1 MADPIKPKQ
10 NGFFKGT
17 ESFESVNVGTAGGD
31 QNPPFLWPSNQ
42 YQVYNG
48 RQLVSKTLV
57 RGYIRSLIGNKD
69 GFSTALKGTNRP
81 TENTSVPVSTN
92 GKLNF
97 QFNPELIVRDVSRS
111 DGAINPLLTDPLNLT
126 QPVPGTATFNF
137 SMTFNRE
144 AEVAMGAGMRARGVE
159 PRDKN
164 INDTNTA
171 HLQGVMADIAILDS
185 IIGQGISKKTIDFLL
200 KYTQQAI
207 TTRNNAANGDK
218 DEKTVA
224 VELLTADQEKTVLTN
239 LKDNLGNQAF
249 LNPMPVRIV
258 FSQFLMIE
266 GFVTSTAV
274 AFQKFSPDM
283 IPTIAQVNCTVQ
295 ALYFGFAKEKAFL
308 TDNLKNFGNAEV
320 GDTPNLTIVENKAA
334 SDAMNSLNLVG
345 KVYVN
350 YFADVAQTIGEK
362 VTDEEKFYDG
372 RINLKSWRSPSDDD
386 MRVAQG
392 AYGTVEQYPNSVN
405 NTVAN
410 FHMVYNILY
419 TQCFKGANDQ
429 TLLDKNTLIGL
440 LNHSPN
446 TTATEGIMPV
456 LVEFNPV
463 DFNILSKNN
472 LTEIKFEVE
481 MLLDWSNSN
490 TKKSKKN
497 ISISNIDLNQYSAGM
512 DGNKTSNAKD
522 RKYFT
527 QCFLEFNKVNAAIK
541 PDLLNY
547 NPASQNLSS
556 TFDRKYVTEYDT
568 FILKCKVT
576 PYILAGSNKKTIGRS
591 KVGTIPYKWESNTS
605 NYLYSFGV
613 GKKELKW
620 T

>member
-1 MADPIKPKQ
+1 MAEPIKPTQ

-17 ESFESVNVGTAGGD
+17 ESFEPVNVGKAGGD
-31 QNPPFLWPSNQ
+31 QNPKFLWPSNQ

-48 RQLVSKTLV
+48 RELVNKTLV

-92 GKLNF
+92 GRLNF

-111 DGAINPLLTDPLNLT
+111 DGAINPLLTDPMNLT

-144 AEVAMGAGMRARGVE
+144 AEVAMGVALRTKTFLTKSEEDNAA
-159 PRDKN
+159 
-164 INDTNTA
+164 A
-171 HLQGVMADIAILDS
+171 HIQGVMADIAVLDS
-185 IIGQGISKKTIDFLL
+185 IIGQGISKKTIDILL
-200 KYTQQAI
+200 KYTQQTI
-207 TTRNNAANGDK
+207 TTRNNAAAGDN
-218 DEKTVA
+218 DEKTVE
-224 VELLTADQEKTVLTN
+224 VNQLTADQEKTVLTN
-239 LKDNLGNQAF
+239 LTDNLGNQAF

-258 FSQFLMIE
+258 FSQFLMVE

-308 TDNLKNFGNAEV
+308 TDNLKNFGKAEV

-392 AYGTVEQYPNSVN
+392 NYGTAEEYPNGAT
-405 NTVAN
+405 NTTAN

-472 LTEIKFEVE
+472 LTEIKFEVAL
-481 MLLDWSNSN
+481 LLDWSNSN
-490 TKKSKKN
+490 TKKSKKD
-497 ISISNIDLNQYSAGM
+497 ISVSTIDLNQYSAGM
-512 DGNKTSNAKD
+512 DGNKTSNATD

-576 PYILAGSNKKTIGRS
+576 PYILVGSNKKAIGRS
-591 KVGTIPYKWESNTS
+591 KVGTIPYKWEFNTS
-605 NYLYSFGV
+605 NYLYYFGV
-613 GKKELKW
+613 NTTKELKW